1 MPFGAQIVD
10 GGGVRF
16 RLWAPAASEVAV
28 CLAGDTGERVLAM
41 QPGEGGWF
49 TLLTMEARPG
59 GRYWY
64 LVDNTLRVPD
74 PASRFQPD
82 DAEGPSQIVNPL
94 SWQWS
99 DSGWSGRAW
108 EETVIYE
115 LHVGTFTPAGS
126 FAGVCERLD
135 YLQDLGVT
143 AIEIMPVADF
153 PGARNWGYDGVLPF
167 APDSR
172 YGHPDDFRALVQAAH
187 ERGLMVF
194 LDVVYNHFGPVGNY
208 LHHYAP
214 QFFSTRHHTPWGPAI
229 NFDDAHSD
237 TVRRF
242 FIHNALYWLEEFH
255 LDGLR
260 LDAVHAII
268 DDSYPDIL
276 EELAAAVNSG
286 PGQFRHVHL
295 VLENDNNAAH
305 YLQRDDDERARQY
318 VAQWND
324 DIHHALHSLLTGET
338 DGYYVDYQQL
348 PAWYLGR
355 CLAHGFGFQGELSIF
370 RGSQRGESST
380 ELPASGFVSFLQN
393 HDQVGNRAFGERIN
407 SLAGDRQVQ
416 VAAAILLLA
425 PAPPLLFMGQ
435 EFGATQPFQY
445 FCSFSGDIAEAVT
458 RGRRQEFAHFT
469 RFRDTAVR
477 DTIPD
482 PNAVGTFDNSRLDWA
497 DLLDPGH
504 VQWLAF
510 YQQLLRIRRA
520 EIIPRAAGAR
530 SGEFVMLGAQAIRV
544 QWQLAD
550 GSMLT
555 LIANVGDAPVP
566 FIDDI
571 GDKVRVLYAHPAALV
586 AEVAAHRLPPWSLR
600 WTLQAARR

>member
-1 MPFGAQIVD
+1 
-10 GGGVRF
+10 
-16 RLWAPAASEVAV
+16 
-28 CLAGDTGERVLAM
+28 
-41 QPGEGGWF
+41 WF
-49 TLLTMEARPG
+49 TLLTMAAGPG

-64 LVDNTLRVPD
+64 LVDDTLRVPD

-82 DAEGPSQIVNPL
+82 DVEGASQIIDPL

-99 DSGWSGRAW
+99 DSGWRGRAW

-115 LHVGTFTPAGS
+115 LHVGTFTSAGS
-126 FAGVCERLD
+126 FTGVCERLD
-135 YLQDLGVT
+135 YLLELGIT
-143 AIEIMPVADF
+143 AIELMPVADF
-153 PGARNWGYDGVLPF
+153 PGDHNWGYDGVLPF
-167 APDSR
+167 APDSS
-172 YGHPDDFRALVQAAH
+172 YGHPDDFKALVQAAH

-214 QFFSTRHHTPWGPAI
+214 QFFSTRHHTPWGAAI

-276 EELAAAVNSG
+276 EELAAAVNNG
-286 PGQFRHVHL
+286 PGQHRHVHL

-305 YLQRDDDERARQY
+305 YLQRDGDERARQY

-324 DIHHALHSLLTGET
+324 DIHHALHSLLTHET
-338 DGYYVDYQQL
+338 EGYYADYQQL

-355 CLAHGFGFQGELSIF
+355 CLAHGFGFQGEMSAF
-370 RGSQRGESST
+370 RGTRRGESST
-380 ELPASGFVSFLQN
+380 EVPASGFVSFLQN

-425 PAPPLLFMGQ
+425 PAPPLIFMGQ

-445 FCSFSGDIAEAVT
+445 FCSFSGEIAQAVT
-458 RGRRQEFAHFT
+458 QGRRQEFSHFSQ
-469 RFRDTAVR
+469 FRDTAVR

-482 PNAVGTFDNSRLDWA
+482 PNAVDTFDNSRLDWA
-497 DLLDPGH
+497 DLLEPDH
-504 VQWLAF
+504 IQWLAF
-510 YQQLLRIRRA
+510 YQQLLRIRSA
-520 EIIPRAAGAR
+520 EIIPRIAGAT
-530 SGEFVMLGAQAIRV
+530 SGEFFLLGAQAIWV

-550 GSMLT
+550 GSLLT

-566 FIDDI
+566 FTDDI
-571 GDKVRVLYAHPAALV
+571 SNKVRVLYAHPAALV

-600 WTLQAARR
+600 WTLRAPRR